1 MTAISSWF
9 HRGANTIPYLMTVGD
24 TKINAGDKTLTLEGA
39 KILELLIKCKDYTT
53 IHQELYFS
61 SSIGY
66 SFAGSSLIGL
76 SVYCYL
82 QALLSN
88 LGGVKQKNNLP
99 DYKSICFK
107 AKEVLALYAKSI
119 PSPCEILVF
128 GYCPKS
134 KIPFISTIRPVKR
147 EGTID
152 YDIEFNDYF
161 DNDLDFFIIGDKQE
175 EIRKLVS
182 NELQKQTNKNSLPYW
197 RTPAR
202 ILRDVIEGRSFN
214 TIGGNLQIATIN
226 MYKFDMYSVPIPVK
240 GLGNESTIKFRNFD
254 IFDDIGINLG
264 ECLIAINGMMIDPE

>member
-1 MTAISSWF
+1 
-9 HRGANTIPYLMTVGD
+9 MTVGD
-24 TKINAGDKTLTLEGA
+24 TKISAGDKTLTLEGA
-39 KILELLIKCKDYTT
+39 KILELPIKCKDYTT